1 MHDQKHMKI
10 SKWWPLIIYMMR
22 KRIMVGIGA
31 WDPDPTYQLEDTTSW
46 ACREIIMARE
56 PEKSFDHHHL
66 LWWISSIFRL
76 NWQLYSC
83 IYLSSYFRKRDPLGP
98 DEMTLRTDSASVLC
112 PVHTFWHSD
121 PTMHTIWVNLLAKGS
136 HNTRRWRRGNL
147 YRRSICVSVVISE
160 WCMFRRTISLW
171 IRSFIQNNSG
181 WKGQFVQSLRL
192 TSHLLICG
200 HFSLFAQ
207 AMGARETWKS
217 CKWRLT

>member
-1 MHDQKHMKI
+1 MHDQKHKKI

-31 WDPDPTYQLEDTTSW
+31 WDPDPTYQIEDMTSW

-83 IYLSSYFRKRDPLGP
+83 IYLSSYFRKRDPLGL
-98 DEMTLRTDSASVLC
+98 DEMTLRTDSASVLW

-121 PTMHTIWVNLLAKGS
+121 PTMHTIWVNLLQKAHIIQEDEEEATYIVVVYVCLLWLVSDVCSEEQS
-136 HNTRRWRRGNL
+136 HCESGHLSKIIAGGR
-147 YRRSICVSVVISE
+147 VSL
-160 WCMFRRTISLW
+160 C
-171 IRSFIQNNSG
+171 
-181 WKGQFVQSLRL
+181 
-192 TSHLLICG
+192 SH
-200 HFSLFAQ
+200 
-207 AMGARETWKS
+207 
-217 CKWRLT
+217 